1 MISSPSRYFVRTSSS
16 ASEAASSS
24 WSRRVAT
31 SASISGGMG
40 TSTSWRP
47 SQRYAFRWTRST
59 YPLNVSALPMAS
71 WSGAILLPN
80 SARSAS
86 RTAAGSAFSRSHL
99 LTTKSA
105 AVRLARA
112 SETAVS
118 VPASTPPVA
127 SMQMRAASVAWK
139 PATTSA
145 TKSG

>member
-1 MISSPSRYFVRTSSS
+1 
-16 ASEAASSS
+16 
-24 WSRRVAT
+24 
-31 SASISGGMG
+31 
-40 TSTSWRP
+40 
-47 SQRYAFRWTRST
+47 
-59 YPLNVSALPMAS
+59 MAS

-86 RTAAGSAFSRSHL
+86 TTRPGSAFSRSHL
-99 LTTKSA
+99 LTTKSV